1 MQQPNSRSKRA
12 KLLAGALIGTV
23 ISLGA
28 VADSA
33 SASTPT
39 PTKTSVVS
47 VSQSEGSTGGWTM
60 SMRSGIRW

>member
-1 MQQPNSRSKRA
+1 MHQPTSRSKRA

-33 SASTPT
+33 SASTPS
-39 PTKTSVVS
+39 KTAVVS
-47 VSQSEGSTGGWTM
+47 VSQNEGATGGWTM

>member
-33 SASTPT
+33 SAWTPPK
-39 PTKTSVVS
+39 PTAVK
-47 VSQSEGSTGGWTM
+47 VSQGDSESGGWTM